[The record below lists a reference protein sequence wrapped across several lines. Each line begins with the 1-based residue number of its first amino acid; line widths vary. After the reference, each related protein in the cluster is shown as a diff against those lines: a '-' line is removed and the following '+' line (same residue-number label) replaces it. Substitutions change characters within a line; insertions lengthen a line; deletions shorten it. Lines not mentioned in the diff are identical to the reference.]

1 MLNFKNAVLG
11 AVSVILL
18 SGSMAFA
25 QRPNQGVDDPR
36 QSTKQPTPKV
46 EVKTPSSTL
55 NIDDLAK
62 MLKDLGYQF
71 KINRQPTGNILELDI
86 QTNGRVAAVDIEL
99 SKDSTKVWIT
109 AWFKKLSPGETI
121 PSNIM
126 TQMLESNGR
135 LGPCHFSLS
144 TGKQLYLGCP
154 IDNRNL
160 APEELRRQLDIFLN
174 VFNQTENLWNSSKWG
189 V

>member
-1 MLNFKNAVLG
+1 MLNLKSAVLG
-11 AVSVILL
+11 SVSVILL

-25 QRPNQGVDDPR
+25 QRPNQGADDPR
-36 QSTKQPTPKV
+36 LSKQPAPKA
-46 EVKTPSSTL
+46 EVKTTSSTL
-55 NIDDLAK
+55 NVDDLAK
-62 MLKDLGYQF
+62 ILKDLGYQF
-71 KINRQPTGNILELDI
+71 KINRQQTGTILELDI
-86 QTNGRVAAVDIEL
+86 QTNGRMAAVDIEL
-99 SKDSTKVWIT
+99 SRDNSKVWIT

-126 TQMLESNGR
+126 IQMLESNGR

-154 IDNRNL
+154 VDNRNL